1 MDQVYINK
9 QDINRWVGKYFPN
22 KDLISIGDLL
32 GVIEDLDLDVYRLNE
47 KYEDLERDLED
58 NYRPISI
65 SEQIGL

>member
-58 NYRPISI
+58 NYRHLSV

>member
-9 QDINRWVGKYFPN
+9 RDINRWVGKYFPN

-58 NYRPISI
+58 NYRPIPI